1 LLSAAAASP
10 RHLQFVFCVDKRRVV
25 VAFPTA
31 ASAAVS
37 SNFAGLHNRAPLVIV
52 EINPNPPADE
62 ECEQDAAE
70 DDDFAAVPS
79 DSESDGEWS

>member
-1 LLSAAAASP
+1 M
-10 RHLQFVFCVDKRRVV
+10 V

-31 ASAAVS
+31 ANAAVS
-37 SNFAGLHNRAPLVIV
+37 SNFAGLHNRASLVIV

-79 DSESDGEWS
+79 DSESDGDWS